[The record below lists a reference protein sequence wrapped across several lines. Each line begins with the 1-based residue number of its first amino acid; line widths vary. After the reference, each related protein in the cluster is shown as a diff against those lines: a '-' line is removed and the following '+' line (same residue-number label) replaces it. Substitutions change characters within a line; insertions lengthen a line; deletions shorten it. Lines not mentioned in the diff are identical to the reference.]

1 MEERFLLTIR
11 AVLFD
16 ADGVVQQQTLTLHS
30 VLTDVLGAP
39 LHRVDEMYRDVWEAE
54 GPALT
59 GHADFAVALSAV
71 LEKWGLPGRLQDLID
86 ASMSIH
92 VDCAITGIVRR
103 LRKAG
108 VLCCLASNQ
117 MTYRARYMSEKLGY
131 ADIFDREFYSCDIGH
146 KKPDPAYFTAILE
159 ELALPPDEVLFID
172 DVEANVAAARQL
184 GIKASVFQPGPRL
197 EPHKLMRQVL
207 ADQIRAAKL
216 RAVADASQHEHPTAD
231 SEVMLREIEA
241 GQELK

>member
-39 LHRVDEMYRDVWEAE
+39 RHSVDEMYRDVWEAE

-59 GHADFAVALSAV
+59 GDADFASALSAV
-71 LEKWGLPGRLQDLID
+71 LEKWGVPGRLQDLID
-86 ASMSIH
+86 ASMSIQ

-108 VLCCLASNQ
+108 ILCCLASNQ
-117 MTYRARYMSEKLGY
+117 MAFRARYMSEKLRY
-131 ADIFDREFYSCDIGH
+131 ADIFDKEFYSCQIGR

-159 ELALPPDEVLFID
+159 ELDLHPGEVLFID
-172 DVEANVAAARQL
+172 DVEVNVSAARHL
-184 GIKASVFQPGPRL
+184 GIAASVFQPGPGV
-197 EPHKLMRQVL
+197 EPHNLMRDIL
-207 ADQIRAAKL
+207 ADQIRTSKL
-216 RAVADASQHEHPTAD
+216 RAVADASRHEHPTAD
-231 SEVMLREIEA
+231 IEIILREIEA
-241 GQELK
+241 EQKLE

>member
-1 MEERFLLTIR
+1 MTIK

-16 ADGVVQQQTLTLHS
+16 ADGVVQQQTLILHS

-39 LHRVDEMYRDVWEAE
+39 RHSVDEMYRDVWEAE

-59 GHADFAVALSAV
+59 GEADFGAALSAV
-71 LEKWGLPGRLQDLID
+71 LEKWGMPGRLQDLID

-92 VDCAITGIVRR
+92 VDCAITRIVRR

-108 VLCCLASNQ
+108 FICCLASNQ

-131 ADIFDREFYSCDIGH
+131 ADIFDKEFYSCHIGH
-146 KKPDPAYFTAILE
+146 KKPDPTYFMAILE
-159 ELALPPDEVLFID
+159 ELGLAPCEVLFID

-184 GIKASVFQPGPRL
+184 GIAASVFQPAPGL
-197 EPHKLMRQVL
+197 EPHNLMRDIL
-207 ADQIRAAKL
+207 AEEIRTAKL
-216 RAVADASQHEHPTAD
+216 RAIDDASQHEYPTAD
-231 SEVMLREIEA
+231 IEVMLREIEA
-241 GQELK
+241 GQRLQ